1 MSKETQT
8 PRLPKVGEFVRGHGV
23 LVEIQDVTPK
33 PPPPEIDY
41 IFESFSARIESRVNG
56 KVLNTHGTLND
67 FYGRGTCVES
77 AIADAKKIQARYGA
91 SDVEYVVVKITSRV
105 RQRPQD
111 RREYNFY
118 DKQFVDFES
127 LKWGCRR
134 DLPDDVEEVV
144 WSSKGN

>member
-1 MSKETQT
+1 MSTETQT

-77 AIADAKKIQARYGA
+77 AIADAKKIQATYGA

-118 DKQFVDFES
+118 NKQFVDFEA
-127 LKWGCRR
+127 LKWGCHR